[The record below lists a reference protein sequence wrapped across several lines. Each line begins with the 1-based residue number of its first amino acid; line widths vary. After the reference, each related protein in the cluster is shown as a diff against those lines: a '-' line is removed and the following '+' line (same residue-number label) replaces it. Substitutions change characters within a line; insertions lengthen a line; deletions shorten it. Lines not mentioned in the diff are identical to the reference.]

1 METAAEETISEE
13 DLANFHKCQLDPFCR
28 HLRLALDGYLDGTN
42 EGMQSPSFV
51 IAPHLSEGSSGLGS
65 FDKDYYRSRF
75 VVMWLADALMGGKII
90 TVLFRDKPDK
100 LFDAWVYRLAG
111 GEYDLRGWW
120 SKDIDPEGLKKFI
133 GHSQHLIMEGEHA
146 L

>member
-1 METAAEETISEE
+1 METTERITEE
-13 DLANFHKCQLDPFCR
+13 DLSSYYAAYSDPFVL
-28 HLRLALDGYLDGTN
+28 HLRKALDNFLAGSQ
-42 EGMQSPSFV
+42 EGMESFEFV
-51 IAPHLSEGSSGLGS
+51 TESHFPGRRSGLNA
-65 FDKDYYRSRF
+65 FKDYLSSKF

-111 GEYDLRGWW
+111 GEYDFRGWW

-133 GHSQHLIMEGEHA
+133 GHSHQLIMA
-146 L
+146 VLRSR

>member
-1 METAAEETISEE
+1 METTEKTSEE
-13 DLANFHKCQLDPFCR
+13 DLERYYAAYSDPFVL
-28 HLRLALDGYLDGTN
+28 HLRKSLDNYMTGSS
-42 EGMQSPSFV
+42 EGMESFEFV
-51 IAPHLSEGSSGLGS
+51 TESHLPGRPSGLNAFKEYLS
-65 FDKDYYRSRF
+65 SKF

-111 GEYDLRGWW
+111 GEYDLRAWW

-133 GHSQHLIMEGEHA
+133 GHSQQLIMEDKHA